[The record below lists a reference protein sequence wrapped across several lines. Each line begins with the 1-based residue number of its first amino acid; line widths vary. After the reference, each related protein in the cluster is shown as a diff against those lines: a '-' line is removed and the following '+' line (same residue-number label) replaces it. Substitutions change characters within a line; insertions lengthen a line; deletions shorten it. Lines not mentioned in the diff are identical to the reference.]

1 MGQLR
6 ILKLAKRNS
15 SLYSFIIFN
24 YYLSS
29 FFIVRCHNNKDIY
42 LFYGVDRGNSM
53 ILTLDAPSLASG
65 HGPYDIDR
73 IYFCLTT
80 KISRNWEVLTKQNKT
95 DF

>member
-1 MGQLR
+1 MNIKNMGQLR

-42 LFYGVDRGNSM
+42 STASEVDRGKFN
-53 ILTLDAPSLASG
+53 DF
-65 HGPYDIDR
+65 DI
-73 IYFCLTT
+73 
-80 KISRNWEVLTKQNKT
+80 
-95 DF
+95 

>member
-42 LFYGVDRGNSM
+42 STGSEVDRGKFN
-53 ILTLDAPSLASG
+53 DF
-65 HGPYDIDR
+65 DI
-73 IYFCLTT
+73 
-80 KISRNWEVLTKQNKT
+80 
-95 DF
+95 